1 MTYTHRNGETEPP
14 TIPGD
19 FWYKGKL
26 HHRGHTDE
34 SRNYHHDCGGMF
46 HIYPHWHTNKLCID
60 GEECIHYMED
70 AEGQWW
76 GPVVPPWDREL
87 NQKPITEEDG
97 RRWAKQFCQMFVE
110 VHVPRLAREIA
121 EELAEF
127 DKEQRGSRPRSK
139 A

>member
-14 TIPGD
+14 EIYERDYWFLCGNKADPDDGPED
-19 FWYKGKL
+19 GLVYL
-26 HHRGHTDE
+26 SVEDENAIYDHLGHKY
-34 SRNYHHDCGGMF
+34 SLVGLAGR
-46 HIYPHWHTNKLCID
+46 
-60 GEECIHYMED
+60 
-70 AEGQWW
+70 WW
-76 GPVVPPWDREL
+76 GPVTPPWDAEL